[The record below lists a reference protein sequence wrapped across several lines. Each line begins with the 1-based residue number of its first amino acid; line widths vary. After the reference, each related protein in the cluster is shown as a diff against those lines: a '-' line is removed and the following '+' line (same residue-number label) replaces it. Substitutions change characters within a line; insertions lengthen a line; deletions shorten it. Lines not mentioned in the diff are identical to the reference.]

1 VRDRRTHERNEG
13 WPTALHVTPEA
24 AVGGPIGLVRDGDE
38 IVLDAITG
46 TLDLLVDDQ
55 ERFVGPMKLHLV
67 PQHPFVAMS
76 ASTPSMSCKPTRAAT
91 WTSWSITAN
100 TSGPAN
106 FDCLLAGTPSP
117 NVK

>member
-1 VRDRRTHERNEG
+1 MVMR
-13 WPTALHVTPEA
+13 LCSTPSPA
-24 AVGGPIGLVRDGDE
+24 HWICWS
-38 IVLDAITG
+38 T
-46 TLDLLVDDQ
+46 TKSW
-55 ERFVGPMKLHLV
+55 FVGPMKLHLV